1 MWHVLTFVLPACG
14 LGVAMLLLLEA
25 GRRIGIWRRR
35 KNPDGADKE
44 SGAVDAAIFGL
55 MGLLIA
61 FTFSGA
67 ASRFDERRHLIVQE
81 ANAIGTFYLRLDLLP
96 ADSQGALREKMRQ
109 YVDARLAFYRKLS
122 DQDNA
127 EVEMARSAALQLDIW
142 RAAVAG
148 SRGAGLP
155 SVMTLVLSAANDV
168 IDITTTRGM
177 ALKMHPPPIIFA
189 MLAVLVLVS
198 SLLAGYGMAA
208 NAKRNWLHM
217 LIFAGMMSMAVYVIL
232 DLEYPRF
239 GLIRVD
245 ATDQVLVDLR
255 QSFK

>member
-1 MWHVLTFVLPACG
+1 MRNILTFLWPACG
-14 LGVAMLLLLEA
+14 LGLGMLLLLEA
-25 GRRIGIWRRR
+25 GRRIGIWQRG
-35 KNPDGADKE
+35 KNPEAADKE

-96 ADSQGALREKMRQ
+96 AESQGTLREKMRQ

-122 DQDNA
+122 DQDEA
-127 EVEMARSAALQLDIW
+127 KTEMERSTTLQLAIW
-142 RAAVAG
+142 SEAVAG
-148 SRGAGLP
+148 SRRAGLP
-155 SVMTLVLSAANDV
+155 SVMTLVLSAANDM
-168 IDITTTRGM
+168 IDITTTRSM
-177 ALKMHPPPIIFA
+177 ALKMHPPPIIFG
-189 MLAVLVLVS
+189 MLGVLVLVS
-198 SLLAGYGMAA
+198 SLLAGYGMAGSRR
-208 NAKRNWLHM
+208 RNWLHM
-217 LIFAGMMSMAVYVIL
+217 LIFAAMMSIAIYVIL

-255 QSFK
+255 QSMK